1 MPGSTKV
8 KGKVQKFCIETVPER
23 NTLTFVMFSEQ
34 KSSLKSRMIKINL
47 SKERKKR
54 FYFIIVTSE
63 KKRSI
68 TF

>member
-47 SKERKKR
+47 SDWLKL
-54 FYFIIVTSE
+54 IN
-63 KKRSI
+63 
-68 TF
+68 